1 MNWEGWV
8 SSLLVGERKED
19 RMKPLVMRFSI
30 TETMSTGKRGEVDM
44 VVEEVW
50 MEPVLSY
57 RGRVGE
63 EMLDF
68 MELKQIYISKFDTNY
83 LEKSESE

>member
-8 SSLLVGERKED
+8 SSLLVGEMKEEM
-19 RMKPLVMRFSI
+19 MKPLVMRFSN
-30 TETMSTGKRGEVDM
+30 TETMRTGKRGAEDM

-50 MEPVLSY
+50 MESVLSD

-63 EMLDF
+63 EMLDL
-68 MELKQIYISKFDTNY
+68 MALKK
-83 LEKSESE
+83 